1 MPDIAIECHDVWK
14 SYRIYHQRA
23 HTLKERVLSRRHRF
37 EEFWALTGV
46 DLEFP
51 TGSTTGIIGANG
63 SGKSTLLKT
72 MARILTP
79 NRGSVRVSGT
89 VSSLLELGIGFHPEL
104 TGQENV
110 YLSGSLMGRTKRDI
124 EALYDEIVEFAGI
137 EAFMDSPVKNYS
149 TGMYARLAFA
159 LAVSV
164 DPEILLVDEVLAV
177 GDESFANRCFE
188 RMAEFR
194 AQGRTI
200 VLVTHSLDTV
210 RSLCAQAAWLD
221 KGVVKEVGPSHDV
234 VASYLGHVHRDMS
247 DHPPEEPI
255 VVSSGDR
262 FGTSEVILTE
272 LGFFDSEE
280 GTAGAFRT
288 GEPLVVRIGYRV
300 DKPVPDLSI
309 TVAVYR
315 ADTLAYVF
323 AQNSKA
329 AGLFLEPSGEGTIE
343 VVIPSL
349 PLLRGTY
356 LVSVALHD
364 YAVRRFYDWHERRF
378 SFMVFDNKTSAV
390 EGGTLHVDSTWRAT
404 ESHAPHLAY
413 DKAPESL

>member
-1 MPDIAIECHDVWK
+1 MADLAIDCHDVWK

-23 HTLKERVLSRRHRF
+23 HTLKERVLARRNRF
-37 EEFWALTGV
+37 DEFWALTGV

-79 NRGSVRVSGT
+79 NRGTVRVSGT
-89 VSSLLELGIGFHPEL
+89 ISSLLELGIGFHPEL
-104 TGQENV
+104 TGHENV
-110 YLSGSLMGRTKRDI
+110 YLSGSLMGRTKRDMD
-124 EALYDEIVEFAGI
+124 ALYDEIVEFAGI

-164 DPEILLVDEVLAV
+164 EPEILLVDEVLAV
-177 GDESFANRCFE
+177 GDESFAGRCFE
-188 RMAEFR
+188 RMADFR
-194 AQGRTI
+194 RQGRTI
-200 VLVTHSLDTV
+200 VLVTHALETV

-234 VASYLGHVHRDMS
+234 VASYLGHVHRDIS
-247 DHPPEEPI
+247 EQEPDEPI
-255 VVSSGDR
+255 AVSPGDH
-262 FGTSEVILTE
+262 FGTSEVLLTE
-272 LGFFDSEE
+272 MGFYDADGNSV
-280 GTAGAFRT
+280 GSFRT
-288 GEPLVVRIGYRV
+288 DETFVIRIGYRV
-300 DKPVPDLSI
+300 EKPVKNLSC
-309 TVAVYR
+309 TFAVYR
-315 ADTLAYVF
+315 SDTLAYVF

-329 AGLFLEPSGEGTIE
+329 AGLYLDPSGEGTME
-343 VVIPSL
+343 VVIPRL

-364 YAVRRFYDWHERRF
+364 YDVRRFYDWHERRF
-378 SFMVFDNKTSAV
+378 SFIVFDNKTSSV
-390 EGGTLHVDSTWRAT
+390 EGGTLHVESAWRSTDA
-404 ESHAPHLAY
+404 HAQHLAY
-413 DKAPESL
+413 EPAPEAS